1 MPAKAPMQLGDADPL
16 IAACVSQLTERYGQE
31 IEAIVLYGSYLRGA
45 AEAMPD
51 LYVLLSRYP
60 SQPRLHLWL
69 GNLLPP
75 NVYHLKVA
83 QQRAKVSVLRTKQ
96 LLKAAAL
103 DLHPYFWARLAQPS
117 QLVFCRSRKVH
128 ARLRAAAARS
138 AERLLHEVCALDPQG
153 AATDHWRRVF
163 ARTYAAEMRSEGA
176 DKREALYGAN
186 QAYYDGLFQAAN
198 LSAETARRGPR
209 LPWPL
214 VCAVGKSL
222 STLRIVK
229 SALTFEDPVD
239 YMLWKLERHSG
250 LRLPASKRQRRHP
263 LLFAWP
269 LVWRLYRLGA
279 FR

>member
-1 MPAKAPMQLGDADPL
+1 MPAKAPMQQGDADAL
-16 IAACVSQLTERYGQE
+16 IAGFVSRLLERYGQDL
-31 IEAIVLYGSYLRGA
+31 EAIVLYGSYLRGVA
-45 AEAMPD
+45 DAMPD
-51 LYVLLSRYP
+51 LYVLLRRYP
-60 SQPRLHLWL
+60 PRPRLHRWL
-69 GNLLPP
+69 GSLLPP
-75 NVYHLKVA
+75 NVHHLSVA
-83 QQRAKVSVLRTKQ
+83 ERRAKVSVMRTRQ

-117 QLVFCRSRKVH
+117 QLVFCRSQKVQ
-128 ARLRAAAARS
+128 ACLRAVAARS
-138 AERLLHEVCALDPQG
+138 AERLLHEVCAFDAQG
-153 AATDHWRRVF
+153 AAAEHWRRVF

-176 DKREALYGAN
+176 AKREALYGAN
-186 QAYYDGLFQAAN
+186 QAYYDGLFQGAN
-198 LSAETARRGPR
+198 LSAKSARRGPR

-214 VCAVGKSL
+214 VRAVGKTL
-222 STLRIVK
+222 SALRIVK

-250 LRLPASKRQRRHP
+250 VRLSASERQRRHP